1 MFARWERAG
10 PGEKKKEKK
19 QNKKMEIYIRL
30 EIKTK
35 MSGDFFSFE
44 KKKNTQSLHE
54 LQEWIELAYS
64 LDWSELRNASRQFFF
79 QRHLWNCCLVFFF
92 FFLECD
98 NIVSGVKKRK
108 RFIFFFPFLRV
119 ERVKKG
125 RLTRNGPATNVK

>member
-1 MFARWERAG
+1 
-10 PGEKKKEKK
+10 
-19 QNKKMEIYIRL
+19 
-30 EIKTK
+30 
-35 MSGDFFSFE
+35 MSGDFFFVFG
-44 KKKNTQSLHE
+44 KKKNTQSRHE

-79 QRHLWNCCLVFFF
+79 SSVICGIAALFFFF